1 MIRLYT
7 LREGVLRELKL
18 APLAGETPAAGWDV
32 VLWVDLLDPSREEK
46 EWAERTFAVDVPTPG
61 EMRELEASSRCYQE
75 ADSIHLVTS
84 FVVVAAEARSHTV
97 DVWFNLHQGRLFTV
111 RPEKALPFR
120 LFRLRSQQ
128 SPGEVREAIDI
139 PLGVF
144 EAAVDYLADT
154 LEASYARL
162 EKVSRLVLAEKDR
175 DLEAVLATLAAEE
188 DVQAK
193 IRVVLLDLRRSLT
206 FLIRWIVAATPR
218 ATVIKGILRD
228 LDSLSSHS
236 AFLFE
241 KIEFLMDAAL
251 GFINLEQNKIIKI
264 FSIAAVVFLP
274 PTLVASIYGMN
285 FEVMPELKHPFGYA
299 FALVLMAISG
309 AAPYVFFKRK
319 GWL

>member
-1 MIRLYT
+1 MIRLYA

-18 APLAGETPAAGWDV
+18 APLADETPAAGWDDV
-32 VLWVDLLDPSREEK
+32 VWVDLLDPSREEK
-46 EWAERTFAVDVPTPG
+46 DWAERTFSVDVPTPG
-61 EMRELEASSRCYQE
+61 EMHELEASSRCYQE
-75 ADSIHLVTS
+75 ADSVHLVTS
-84 FVVVAAEARSHTV
+84 FVVASEAGSHTV

-111 RPEKALPFR
+111 RPEKVLPFR
-120 LFRLRSQQ
+120 LFRMRSQQ
-128 SPGEVREAIDI
+128 TPGEVREAIDI

-193 IRVVLLDLRRSLT
+193 VRVVLLDLRRSLT